1 MESTPLPPPI
11 PTPTSYLPSASPAGG
26 GCLNELGWY
35 ASGFVL
41 PIASLSFYRRAVRRS
56 TGSAVLFFLL
66 FMAVVTLVTTIGV
79 TYKVS
84 LVSNEIRRVFA
95 TGNVPEITIT
105 GGVASVKGP
114 QTVVLV
120 DSDRTFIAIDLTGK
134 YTDIDRTRY
143 SSGFVLTRTDLYI
156 FSTQS
161 QSQSQTLPLSQ
172 VQQMFQQ
179 DPLLINADTMA
190 SAWQS
195 VTAISSLFIFLG
207 LAFWNMVI
215 RLIYLTFLA
224 LIVWGVV
231 SLFHINASYGFV
243 LTVGIFAFVPVIYL
257 IDIIDRLGR
266 SFFLLQ
272 TLLLLVVWGLGLYAA
287 LAKNGLDFLGPDRPL
302 RSWRALIGIP
312 MLVILA
318 LDAIF
323 TWNNGG
329 WFDLFAVAITF
340 VALVGVGLYTRPASE
355 PESGFP
361 TGGAAS

>member
-1 MESTPLPPPI
+1 MESAPFPPPI
-11 PTPTSYLPSASPAGG
+11 STPTLPVPAVAPAEG

-41 PIASLSFYRRAVRRS
+41 PIASLSFYRHAVRRS
-56 TGSAVLFFLL
+56 TGSTVLFFLL
-66 FMAVVTLVTTIGV
+66 FMAAVTLVSTIGI

-84 LVSNEIRRVFA
+84 SGSNEIRRAFA
-95 TGNVPEITIT
+95 AGSVPEITIS

-114 QTVVLV
+114 QTVVLL
-120 DSDRTFIAIDLTGK
+120 DSGGSLIAIDLTGK
-134 YTDIDRTRY
+134 YSDIDPSRY
-143 SSGFVLTRTDLYI
+143 TSAFVLTRTDLYI
-156 FSTQS
+156 FSAQNQAQTQ
-161 QSQSQTLPLSQ
+161 TIPLSQ

-190 SAWQS
+190 QAWQS

-207 LAFWNMVI
+207 LAFWNLVV

-224 LIVWGVV
+224 LIVWGVI
-231 SLFHINASYGFV
+231 SLFRVNASYGFV

-287 LAKNGLDFLGPDRPL
+287 LAKNGQDFLGPDRPL
-302 RSWRALIGIP
+302 RSWRALVGIP

-318 LDAIF
+318 LDAMFI
-323 TWNNGG
+323 WNNGG

-340 VALVGVGLYTRPASE
+340 VALVGVGLYTRPSID
-355 PESGFP
+355 GNLINQV
-361 TGGAAS
+361 

>member
-11 PTPTSYLPSASPAGG
+11 PTPTLTPPLPAAAPAEG

-66 FMAVVTLVTTIGV
+66 FMAVITLVTTIGV
-79 TYKVS
+79 TYKMS
-84 LVSNEIRRVFA
+84 QFSTDIRRAFDS
-95 TGNVPEITIT
+95 NSVPEITIS

-120 DSDRTFIAIDLTGK
+120 DSGSAFFAIDLTGK
-134 YTDIDRTRY
+134 YSEMDHAGYTSI
-143 SSGFVLTRTDLYI
+143 FILTRTELYI
-156 FSTQS
+156 YSAQNQTR
-161 QSQSQTLPLSQ
+161 SQTLPLSQ

-179 DPLLINADTMA
+179 DPLVINADSMA
-190 SAWQS
+190 RTWQS

-207 LAFWNMVI
+207 IAFWNLVI
-215 RLIYLTFLA
+215 RFIYLALLA
-224 LIVWGVV
+224 LIVWGVI
-231 SLFHINASYGFV
+231 SLFHLNASYGFV

-272 TLLLLVVWGLGLYAA
+272 TLLLLIVWGVGLYAA
-287 LAKNGLDFLGPDRPL
+287 LAQNGRDFLGPDRPL
-302 RSWRALIGIP
+302 RPWRALVGVP
-312 MLVILA
+312 MLAVLA

-329 WFDLFAVAITF
+329 WFDLFAAAITF
-340 VALVGVGLYTRPASE
+340 VALVGVGLYTRPLIE
-355 PESGFP
+355 G
-361 TGGAAS
+361 TLTDQV